1 MGIRHDRGASGAG
14 GSLGG
19 MSKEAISDGFEV
31 ISPDATEAPFFMYRM
46 GDDNSGTNY
55 VGNPREKGGVC
66 GRPLGEER

>member
-1 MGIRHDRGASGAG
+1 MDIKYNRGASGLG

-19 MSKEAISDGFEV
+19 MDKEALSEGYEV
-31 ISPDATEAPFFMYRM
+31 IGPDAQAPLFHYRM
-46 GDDNSGTNY
+46 GDDNSGATY

>member
-1 MGIRHDRGASGAG
+1 MSIRHDRGVSGAG
-14 GSLGG
+14 GSFGG
-19 MSKEAISDGFEV
+19 MGKEALSEGFEV
-31 ISPDATEAPFFMYRM
+31 LDSAESAPFFMYRM